1 MPGNRRRN
9 STTADN
15 SPRCSNAVRIAAAS
29 VSVTAN
35 IPEAWGPAPWRASV
49 LCPADGAAITDA
61 GFGPLSGPE
70 RRPNH
75 SSAQL
80 LVSRATELA
89 TCQTSFVRGMREDFA
104 TVERAVA
111 TIQRPELW
119 VVHSDLDTETLGEGV
134 QLVRPVPVVLRIAD
148 FLRRRAVMIWRRV
161 RPEGS
166 ESSRLSLIR

>member
-1 MPGNRRRN
+1 
-9 STTADN
+9 
-15 SPRCSNAVRIAAAS
+15 
-29 VSVTAN
+29 
-35 IPEAWGPAPWRASV
+35 
-49 LCPADGAAITDA
+49 
-61 GFGPLSGPE
+61 
-70 RRPNH
+70 
-75 SSAQL
+75 
-80 LVSRATELA
+80 
-89 TCQTSFVRGMREDFA
+89 MREDFA